1 MFFFYFNLTRSQ
13 PVYRRCTDTPWS
25 LITLDWGWKMEKREI
40 KKFIN
45 NVQDHEDLEHYVDK
59 QKHPSK
65 SLSNTYSTY
74 CMSTSTTDPV
84 HRAKHCPK
92 LSLINCWPDPEQRHE
107 AKKGWKKRRKM
118 VWSCKATMQNTNGK
132 MAWSQPS
139 TRPRLIL
146 YNLLL
151 SVPKIKAISS
161 SEMTKQQSIPIKR
174 KLMNR
179 MGGYRTT
186 QHCVDHADHNARK
199 TLTLLTT
206 EKVDWY
212 FLCFTERS

>member
-1 MFFFYFNLTRSQ
+1 M
-13 PVYRRCTDTPWS
+13 YRRCTDTPWS

-92 LSLINCWPDPEQRHE
+92 LKDIISRYSCWFGILHLIIFSALPPPPPLGHAIYYSRRQGLYYPLWGNCPCRKSRGNNPNNRHT
-107 AKKGWKKRRKM
+107 KYTQYKKKR
-118 VWSCKATMQNTNGK
+118 WSWGLMKSNSWSNSLKAAPCVSVMYL
-132 MAWSQPS
+132 S
-139 TRPRLIL
+139 RPPCPKR
-146 YNLLL
+146 LL
-151 SVPKIKAISS
+151 S
-161 SEMTKQQSIPIKR
+161 
-174 KLMNR
+174 
-179 MGGYRTT
+179 
-186 QHCVDHADHNARK
+186 
-199 TLTLLTT
+199 
-206 EKVDWY
+206 
-212 FLCFTERS
+212 